1 MKRIGLWTKVFSLS
15 LAVLIL
21 FALTSAFASCDTVGT
36 ENAESVKTGYPN
48 DYHYKMLYENVY
60 VNCEAVIY
68 NSDYEVVR
76 TLDRG
81 TKVIRVGISDTD
93 GYYWSEI
100 AVDEDSTEFYYIA
113 TKFLSGDLEI
123 ESGFVGVYKIA
134 KIKEQVGEIDVL
146 NVPSAETGKV
156 INSISVGDNVYI
168 IAENTDSGFYKVF
181 YPTMGWIGQGYVSSD
196 GDLYSEVS
204 GEIVTPE

>member
-1 MKRIGLWTKVFSLS
+1 MKHTRFSAKAFSLILS
-15 LAVLIL
+15 VALLFTLI
-21 FALTSAFASCDTVGT
+21 FAFASCKNGET
-36 ENAESVKTGYPN
+36 ENVESVKTGYPD

-68 NSDYEVVR
+68 NSDYEVVC
-76 TLDRG
+76 TLERG

-100 AVDEDSTEFYYIA
+100 ALDKDGTEFYYIA

-123 ESGFVGVYKIA
+123 DSGFTGVYRIA
-134 KIKEQVGEIDVL
+134 KIKEQVGEI
-146 NVPSAETGKV
+146 NIFNIPSAENGRV
-156 INSISVGDNVYI
+156 INSISAGEDVYI
-168 IAENTDSGFYKVF
+168 IAENTDLGFYKVF

-196 GDLYSEVS
+196 KDLYSEIS
-204 GEIVTPE
+204 GEIVTP